1 MLMKLLS
8 FHKLFLRQGVAIR
21 GHTEEEGNL
30 YQDLKCRCEGVP
42 GLEAW
47 LRKGEYRSHDIIN
60 ELIELMCMKVL
71 RELLAEIRDAECY
84 SIIADETRDLSG
96 AEQFSV
102 SIRWVDSEYN
112 ISEDLIGMVEVENT
126 TAEVLTSVI
135 KDTLLRCV
143 LPLSQCRGQA
153 YDGAANMAG
162 CISGVAKR
170 LQEDEPSALFVH
182 CLAHNL
188 NLCLQDC
195 GRQCDAVKEALNLT
209 SGVATIIRAS
219 PKRFAIFRHLQ
230 EEFNMDASGLKPLCP
245 TRWTVRTGAIN
256 AILKNYEIICNELE
270 QVSKD
275 SGPSASNASGYV
287 ALMERFQTFFG
298 LRLSYLVFSAT
309 EQLSRT
315 LQGHDLNAQDAAM
328 AVSQAVSFLTRQRSD
343 AAFSEFFQATVSKS
357 KNLTE
362 PPKLRRPKSIPKRLD
377 DGSAN
382 HTFTSPE
389 SFFRHQY
396 FEVLDLV
403 INEMRRR
410 FNQPSFAILKEIES
424 LLLKSCSGV
433 TTQPSES
440 LSALYAKDLDLD
452 RLKVQLCMLPDLV
465 RLRM

>member
-1 MLMKLLS
+1 MNLLNNVNKGKIAYLNVANMISQILTIQILTSIQPARDKDSKLG
-8 FHKLFLRQGVAIR
+8 HFLPTGSRNITAYPSVFNKKAEPAFTEGVAIR

-30 YQDLKCRCEGVP
+30 YQVLKCRCEGVP

-47 LRKGEYRSHDIIN
+47 LRKGVYRSHDIIN

-71 RELLAEIRDAECY
+71 RKLLAEIRDAEWY

-195 GRQCDAVKEALNLT
+195 GRQCDAV
-209 SGVATIIRAS
+209 
-219 PKRFAIFRHLQ
+219 
-230 EEFNMDASGLKPLCP
+230 
-245 TRWTVRTGAIN
+245 
-256 AILKNYEIICNELE
+256 
-270 QVSKD
+270 
-275 SGPSASNASGYV
+275 
-287 ALMERFQTFFG
+287 
-298 LRLSYLVFSAT
+298 
-309 EQLSRT
+309 
-315 LQGHDLNAQDAAM
+315 
-328 AVSQAVSFLTRQRSD
+328 
-343 AAFSEFFQATVSKS
+343 
-357 KNLTE
+357 
-362 PPKLRRPKSIPKRLD
+362 
-377 DGSAN
+377 
-382 HTFTSPE
+382 
-389 SFFRHQY
+389 
-396 FEVLDLV
+396 
-403 INEMRRR
+403 
-410 FNQPSFAILKEIES
+410 
-424 LLLKSCSGV
+424 
-433 TTQPSES
+433 
-440 LSALYAKDLDLD
+440 
-452 RLKVQLCMLPDLV
+452 
-465 RLRM
+465 